1 MYQLLMRIKKDL
13 AGFIVKVYSL
23 FFIEAPVEILTNI
36 QSYIEALEE
45 LKEILNTH
53 SLKYIMDKRNYK
65 LFILSNDVIICEFQ
79 VYQDSYSKTEYL
91 IDVKNHKV

>member
-1 MYQLLMRIKKDL
+1 
-13 AGFIVKVYSL
+13 
-23 FFIEAPVEILTNI
+23 
-36 QSYIEALEE
+36 
-45 LKEILNTH
+45 
-53 SLKYIMDKRNYK
+53 MDRRNYK